1 MYQTVTILGFLGR
14 DPMLTYAPNGVA
26 VANFSLATSRKY
38 LRSDGIEVRETVC
51 FQIEVWGTYGETV
64 ARYLHKGS
72 QAMVVGRLVP
82 DPKTGSPKIYTRR
95 DGTPGASFVVR
106 ASTVKFLD
114 PKPVT
119 DGLSDADDGQVG
131 SQDENGNLDG
141 QLDPGKSI
149 PF

>member
-14 DPMLTYAPNGVA
+14 DPVLTYAPNGVA
-26 VANFSLATSRKY
+26 VANFSLASSRKY
-38 LRSDGIEVRETVC
+38 LRSDGIEVRETAW

-64 ARYLHKGS
+64 ARYLYKGS

-82 DPKTGSPKIYTRR
+82 DPKTGGPKIYTRR

-114 PKPVT
+114 PKPGQSWG
-119 DGLSDADDGQVG
+119 DEDDGQVG
-131 SQDENGNLDG
+131 SQDESGDLDG
-141 QLDPGKSI
+141 QLDPEESI